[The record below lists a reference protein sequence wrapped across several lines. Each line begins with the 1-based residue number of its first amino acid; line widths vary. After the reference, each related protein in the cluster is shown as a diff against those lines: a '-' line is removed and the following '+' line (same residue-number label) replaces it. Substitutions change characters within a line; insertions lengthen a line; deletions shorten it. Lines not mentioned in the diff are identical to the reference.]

1 MASSPERATTLVLIG
16 RRGAIPGPDGLRARA
31 LREVARGGPHRRARD
46 ARLAERATLVLE
58 DQPLS
63 RRLRPRASSASRA
76 SRGFALSGARRRS
89 DPSPVATRGGGHVRR
104 ARRERA
110 RARVVAAD
118 ARAPARRGVPARWS
132 AASANGA
139 AERGATRCLAF
150 RARDDARRSA
160 VEATADEEED
170 DEPCASGASFSRDL
184 LGAFAAAAVA
194 GSLSASVAAPA
205 PALAEPA
212 APLERERLA
221 EEVRKDVL
229 RFEAALNKDLRVIE
243 REIQIDK
250 ELIERDVERVPITL
264 EDFLRKE
271 PPVLVGMLAIAV
283 VNGAVG
289 LFWALFFRETSA
301 GPGGEFGKGV
311 AALRK
316 EVVKGILK
324 FFGSIM
330 GSYTQQDN
338 RSR

>member
-1 MASSPERATTLVLIG
+1 MFA
-16 RRGAIPGPDGLRARA
+16 ARA
-31 LREVARGGPHRRARD
+31 AS
-46 ARLAERATLVLE
+46 AT
-58 DQPLS
+58 
-63 RRLRPRASSASRA
+63 
-76 SRGFALSGARRRS
+76 
-89 DPSPVATRGGGHVRR
+89 
-104 ARRERA
+104 
-110 RARVVAAD
+110 ARVVAAD
-118 ARAPARRGVPARWS
+118 ARAPTRRSVPARWS
-132 AASANGA
+132 ATSANGA
-139 AERGATRCLAF
+139 AERGSTRCLAF

-212 APLERERLA
+212 ALERERLA

-229 RFEAALNKDLRVIE
+229 RFEAVLNRDLRVIE

-283 VNGAVG
+283 VNGTVG

-311 AALRK
+311 VALRK
-316 EVVKGILK
+316 EVVKGILG

-330 GSYTQQDN
+330 GSYTQQN

>member
-1 MASSPERATTLVLIG
+1 MTRGWPRGRAHT
-16 RRGAIPGPDGLRARA
+16 
-31 LREVARGGPHRRARD
+31 RRARD
-46 ARLAERATLVLE
+46 AHPAERVRLVLE
-58 DQPLS
+58 HKPLS
-63 RRLRPRASSASRA
+63 RPPRPRASSASRA
-76 SRGFALSGARRRS
+76 SRGSHPPAPLRPVTRRDSRWWSCSPRAPRARRRAS
-89 DPSPVATRGGGHVRR
+89 SRRTR
-104 ARRERA
+104 AR
-110 RARVVAAD
+110 
-118 ARAPARRGVPARWS
+118 ARRGVPARWS

-160 VEATADEEED
+160 VEATADEETED

-184 LGAFAAAAVA
+184 LGAFAAAAVV

-212 APLERERLA
+212 ALERERLA

-229 RFEAALNKDLRVIE
+229 RFEAVLNRDLRVIE

-250 ELIERDVERVPITL
+250 ELIERDVERVPITF
-264 EDFLRKE
+264 EEFLRKE

-283 VNGAVG
+283 VNGTVG

-311 AALRK
+311 VALRK
-316 EVVKGILK
+316 EVVKGILG

-330 GSYTQQDN
+330 GSYTQQN

>member
-1 MASSPERATTLVLIG
+1 MFA
-16 RRGAIPGPDGLRARA
+16 ARA
-31 LREVARGGPHRRARD
+31 
-46 ARLAERATLVLE
+46 
-58 DQPLS
+58 
-63 RRLRPRASSASRA
+63 ASA
-76 SRGFALSGARRRS
+76 
-89 DPSPVATRGGGHVRR
+89 P
-104 ARRERA
+104 
-110 RARVVAAD
+110 ARVVAAD
-118 ARAPARRGVPARWS
+118 ARAPARRGAPARWS

-139 AERGATRCLAF
+139 AERSATRCLAF

-160 VEATADEEED
+160 FEATAVEEED

-205 PALAEPA
+205 LAEPA

-229 RFEAALNKDLRVIE
+229 RFEAVLNKDLRVIE

>member
-1 MASSPERATTLVLIG
+1 MCIRDSSLQEFAVLRVHQETSNLRAELDVTRVERDGARDQLGRLELDNQRLTRESKRALEHVAQSDKESEAERSALESRCQRLARELEDAMVKVEVLSAKGAMYDEVAATVDRLG
-16 RRGAIPGPDGLRARA
+16 RRAAEAEKELAAAKGAEESLRRERDAAASKLATREHQVELLSQDKAYLSREVDAAQDRERKHEEEEDRLREKVRA
-31 LREVARGGPHRRARD
+31 LRTARD
-46 ARLAERATLVLE
+46 ALQEKVMSGHAEV
-58 DQPLS
+58 
-63 RRLRPRASSASRA
+63 
-76 SRGFALSGARRRS
+76 RS
-89 DPSPVATRGGGHVRR
+89 QH
-104 ARRERA
+104 E
-110 RARVVAAD
+110 
-118 ARAPARRGVPARWS
+118 
-132 AASANGA
+132 
-139 AERGATRCLAF
+139 
-150 RARDDARRSA
+150 
-160 VEATADEEED
+160 
-170 DEPCASGASFSRDL
+170 
-184 LGAFAAAAVA
+184 
-194 GSLSASVAAPA
+194 
-205 PALAEPA
+205 
-212 APLERERLA
+212 ERLA